1 MENETHSTDK
11 KIVILCNYN
20 STKDNS
26 ETIIDYFNDNITPD
40 KNIELS
46 IINYRRILIDGGK
59 NYLFNP
65 PGYPEFMSIKQVL
78 SEEVD
83 GVIVFIETSIGIFE
97 TDLEIINLIASENIP
112 HVLFANRDDFSE
124 FEMDTHVEGVL
135 SIPTIAKDGIGIN
148 DGLKMLLKLMDKYER
163 EKLSLKNNELKYQEA
178 EAFQET
184 LKSDETEETNENR
197 KPYYP
202 KEICEVPECDET
214 EESYENAENYEPSE
228 ESAHM
233 EPSPLFDSK
242 FYKLRFFF
250 HPIELDNVKNSLAK
264 FGFSNITIIDIKYQ
278 NYGTEKVETYR
289 CSSYELELPPKIE
302 MMMVIKKEEIEY
314 VIHALEAVKTEDISE
329 KLFISPVEEVI
340 RISTSESGENA
351 VD

>member
-1 MENETHSTDK
+1 LENEPHSTDK

-20 STKDNS
+20 STKDSS
-26 ETIIDYFNDNITPD
+26 ETIIDYFNDNIPQN
-40 KNIELS
+40 KKIELS
-46 IINYRRILIDGGK
+46 VINYRRILIDGGK

-135 SIPTIAKDGIGIN
+135 SIPTIAQDGIGIN
-148 DGLKMLLKLMDKYER
+148 DGLKMLLKLIDKYER
-163 EKLSLKNNELKYQEA
+163 EKSSLRNSEIKNQEA
-178 EAFQET
+178 EAIQET
-184 LKSDETEETNENR
+184 IESEETTEIYEAEGTYESEGTYETEEIGES
-197 KPYYP
+197 
-202 KEICEVPECDET
+202 EET
-214 EESYENAENYEPSE
+214 YETYE
-228 ESAHM
+228 ESADP
-233 EPSPLFDSK
+233 EPSPSFESE

-264 FGFSNITIIDIKYQ
+264 FGFSNITTIDIKYQ
-278 NYGTEKVETYR
+278 NYGTEKMETYR

-302 MMMVIKKEEIEY
+302 MMMVIKREEIEY
-314 VIHALEAVKTEDISE
+314 VIQALEAVKTEDISE

-340 RISTSESGENA
+340 RISTSERGETA

>member
-1 MENETHSTDK
+1 VTTLENEPQSNDK

-26 ETIIDYFNDNITPD
+26 KTIIDYFNDNIPSN
-40 KNIELS
+40 KKIELS
-46 IINYRRILIDGGK
+46 VINYRRILIDGGK

-97 TDLEIINLIASENIP
+97 TDLEIINLIASENIA

-135 SIPTIAKDGIGIN
+135 SIPTIAQDGIGIN
-148 DGLKMLLKLMDKYER
+148 DGLKMLLKLIDKYER
-163 EKLSLKNNELKYQEA
+163 EKSSVKKSEIKNREA
-178 EAFQET
+178 EAIQET
-184 LKSDETEETNENR
+184 IESKATTEIYESERTYETEEIGES
-197 KPYYP
+197 
-202 KEICEVPECDET
+202 EET
-214 EESYENAENYEPSE
+214 YETYE
-228 ESAHM
+228 ESADP
-233 EPSPLFDSK
+233 EPSPSFDSE

-264 FGFSNITIIDIKYQ
+264 FGFSNITTIDIKYQ

-302 MMMVIKKEEIEY
+302 MMMVIKREEIKY
-314 VIHALEAVKTEDISE
+314 VIQALEAVKTEDISE

-340 RISTSESGENA
+340 RISTSESGETA

>member
-1 MENETHSTDK
+1 MENETQSNDK

-26 ETIIDYFNDNITPD
+26 ETIIDYFNDNIPQN
-40 KNIELS
+40 KKIELS
-46 IINYRRILIDGGK
+46 VINYRRILIDGGK

-135 SIPTIAKDGIGIN
+135 SIPTIAQDGIGIN
-148 DGLKMLLKLMDKYER
+148 DGLKMLLKLIDKYER
-163 EKLSLKNNELKYQEA
+163 EKSSFRNSEIKNQEA
-178 EAFQET
+178 EAIQET
-184 LKSDETEETNENR
+184 IESDKTKEIYENPETYETEEIYEAQET
-197 KPYYP
+197 Y
-202 KEICEVPECDET
+202 ET
-214 EESYENAENYEPSE
+214 EELGESEETCETYE
-228 ESAHM
+228 ESADP
-233 EPSPLFDSK
+233 EPSPSFESE

-264 FGFSNITIIDIKYQ
+264 FGFSNITTIDIKYQ
-278 NYGTEKVETYR
+278 NYGTEKMETYR

-302 MMMVIKKEEIEY
+302 MMMVIKREEIEY
-314 VIHALEAVKTEDISE
+314 VIQALEAVKTEDVSE

-340 RISTSESGENA
+340 RISTSESGETA

>member
-1 MENETHSTDK
+1 LENETQSNDK

-26 ETIIDYFNDNITPD
+26 ETIIDYFNDNITQN
-40 KNIELS
+40 KKIELS
-46 IINYRRILIDGGK
+46 FINYRRILIDGGK

-135 SIPTIAKDGIGIN
+135 SIPTIAQDGIGIN
-148 DGLKMLLKLMDKYER
+148 DGLKMLLKLIDKYER
-163 EKLSLKNNELKYQEA
+163 EKSSLKNSEIKNQEA
-178 EAFQET
+178 ESVFQET
-184 LKSDETEETNENR
+184 TESKEPTGIYESQETYKNEETYETEEIGESE
-197 KPYYP
+197 
-202 KEICEVPECDET
+202 EIY
-214 EESYENAENYEPSE
+214 EESTDPESSPSF
-228 ESAHM
+228 ES
-233 EPSPLFDSK
+233 E

-250 HPIELDNVKNSLAK
+250 HPIELDNVKTSLAK
-264 FGFSNITIIDIKYQ
+264 FGFSNITTIDIKYQ

-302 MMMVIKKEEIEY
+302 MMMVIKREEIEY
-314 VIHALEAVKTEDISE
+314 VIQALEAIKTEDISE
-329 KLFISPVEEVI
+329 KLFISPVEDVI
-340 RISTSESGENA
+340 RISTSERGENA

>member
-1 MENETHSTDK
+1 MENETQSNDK

-20 STKDNS
+20 STKDHS

-46 IINYRRILIDGGK
+46 VINYRRILIDGGK

-65 PGYPEFMSIKQVL
+65 PGYAEFMSIKQVL

-135 SIPTIAKDGIGIN
+135 SIPTIAQDGIGIN
-148 DGLKMLLKLMDKYER
+148 DGLKMLLKLINKYEK
-163 EKLSLKNNELKYQEA
+163 EKSSIKNSAIENQKA
-178 EAFQET
+178 ETAFQET
-184 LKSDETEETNENR
+184 TKSEETTEIHESQENYYETEE
-197 KPYYP
+197 PYETLETYESE
-202 KEICEVPECDET
+202 EIY
-214 EESYENAENYEPSE
+214 EESSDHDSSPSF
-228 ESAHM
+228 ES
-233 EPSPLFDSK
+233 E

-264 FGFSNITIIDIKYQ
+264 FGFSNITTIDIKYQ
-278 NYGTEKVETYR
+278 NYGTEKMETYR

-314 VIHALEAVKTEDISE
+314 VIQALEAVKTEDISE
-329 KLFISPVEEVI
+329 KLFISPVEDVI
-340 RISTSESGENA
+340 RISTSERGENA